1 MTRSIAE
8 NTPVTNIGIDISK
21 ALLDVAAYP
30 GGETC
35 QFTNNIKGHKALATW
50 LQGMNVACITF
61 EATGVYHRRLE
72 RFLGERGLPFA
83 KVNPRRAR
91 HFADAFEKLAK
102 TDRIDALMLARFGE
116 LLRPRQGSAKSQDL
130 ETLGELVAAR
140 RALVK
145 DRTAIKNRLHN
156 LQTPLLK
163 RQARQRLRQIENQ
176 IGAIDGECRTL
187 SETDPDLA
195 RRLDILVSI
204 PGLGEVTAF
213 TLLAEMPELGS
224 MDKRQTA
231 ALAGLAPI
239 TRQSGT
245 WKGKSFIR
253 GGRANLRHAL
263 YMPAL
268 VAIRFNDEFKRKYEA
283 MTTARGK
290 DAKPP
295 KVAIVAIMRRM
306 IVMANAL
313 LRDDRKWTKISA

>member
-1 MTRSIAE
+1 MSKSIAE
-8 NTPVTNIGIDISK
+8 KTQATNIGIDISK
-21 ALLDVAAYP
+21 ANLDVAAYP
-30 GGETC
+30 GGQFC
-35 QFTNNIKGHKALATW
+35 QFTNNIKGFRCLAKW
-50 LQGMNVACITF
+50 LGTMNLSCITF
-61 EATGVYHRRLE
+61 EATGTYHRRLE
-72 RFLGERGLPFA
+72 RFLGERRLPFSRI
-83 KVNPRRAR
+83 NPRQAR
-91 HFADAFEKLAK
+91 CFAEARGKLAK
-102 TDRIDALMLARFGE
+102 TDRVDALMLARFGE
-116 LLRPRQGSAKSQDL
+116 LLKPRLTTAKSQPL
-130 ETLGELVAAR
+130 ETLCELVAAR

-163 RQARQRLRQIENQ
+163 RQARQRLRQVERQ
-176 IGAIDGECRTL
+176 MAAIDAECRIMRDA
-187 SETDPDLA
+187 DPELA
-195 RRLDILVSI
+195 RRLDILLSI

-239 TRQSGT
+239 TRASGT

-268 VAIRFNDEFKRKYEA
+268 VAIRFNEEFKQKYEA

-290 DAKPP
+290 LAKPA
-295 KVAIVAIMRRM
+295 KVAITAIMRRM